1 MLRVWVKGSADGHA
15 ALQLVLQPLQDGVLV
30 ERGLGKT
37 PAGRAVIVTA
47 HAGTELSN
55 VVSGR
60 GVVVAPGDAAALAD
74 AIEQLAMSRQT
85 REEMGAA
92 GRRFAE
98 QALDQ
103 DAILQRLEHELQ
115 RCVAVG

>member
-1 MLRVWVKGSADGHA
+1 MPSKLGGMLAS
-15 ALQLVLQPLQDGVLV
+15 
-30 ERGLGKT
+30 
-37 PAGRAVIVTA
+37 GRAVIVTA

-60 GVVVAPGDAAALAD
+60 GMVVPPGDAAALAD

-98 QALDQ
+98 SALDQ
-103 DAILQRLEHELQ
+103 DAILQRLERELQ